1 MRDTAVLKTCTCRKA
16 ASSSARDVMSE
27 GRVGAG
33 TGDSS
38 WVSGG
43 SERPIR
49 QSHNG
54 SRSYPSLCAWA
65 PAKVGTLAPG
75 TSCERM

>member
-1 MRDTAVLKTCTCRKA
+1 MRETVVLKTCTCRKA
-16 ASSSARDVMSE
+16 ASSSTQDVMSE

-65 PAKVGTLAPG
+65 PARVGTPVLG
-75 TSCERM
+75 TS